1 MNIDTRPP
9 PYSLRIDPEV
19 RAKLE
24 TIAKAH
30 NRSLHAEIMMRLI
43 YTLENP
49 DFLNANGRSE
59 QGLTSAQ
66 ELHVRELI
74 REELDIRL
82 SKEKA

>member
-24 TIAKAH
+24 AIAKAH
-30 NRSLHAEIMMRLI
+30 NRSLHAEIMTRLI

-49 DFLNANGRSE
+49 DLLNANVR
-59 QGLTSAQ
+59 LTSAQ

-74 REELDIRL
+74 REELDLRL
-82 SKEKA
+82 SKENVCEK